1 MILSRSAAGLGLA
14 LLLCGCG
21 SAVTVPKATED
32 VPSAGRFPH
41 GRFGLVLD
49 RVVSA
54 DGLVDYAALAADTS
68 DLDAYLAE
76 AARVAPDVQT
86 HLFPTEEDRE
96 AYWIN
101 VHNACALKGVLVLG
115 RPANLKGSRLDSG
128 LLFKLGGRERS
139 LDGILARAREF
150 ADPRV
155 HAALVRGRR
164 GGPPLA
170 KTPYQ
175 AADLDARLDEATR
188 GFVADPRNVSWNA
201 PSTTVRLSL
210 VILQARGDFERQTPD
225 TIDSAQRLIEALNH
239 WRVPAAQILATRVE
253 VLPFDERLNDIH
265 NR

>member
-1 MILSRSAAGLGLA
+1 MRRRAA
-14 LLLCGCG
+14 LLLFGPALLLSGCG
-21 SAVTVPKATED
+21 TAVSVPKATDD

-41 GRFGLVLD
+41 GRLGLVLD
-49 RVVSA
+49 KVVSA
-54 DGLVDYAALAADTS
+54 DGLVDYAALASDTS

-86 HLFPTEEDRE
+86 HLFPTEEDEE

-115 RPANLKGSRLDSG
+115 RPASLKGSPLDSG
-128 LLFKLGGRERS
+128 LLFTIGGKERTLNS
-139 LDGILARAREF
+139 LLSRAREF
-150 ADPRV
+150 SDPRIY
-155 HAALVRGRR
+155 AALVQGRR

-170 KTPYQ
+170 RTPYG
-175 AADLDARLDEATR
+175 AADLDARLDEVTR
-188 GFVADPRNVSWNA
+188 AFVADPRNVSWNP

-210 VILQARGDFERQTPD
+210 VILQARSDFERQTPD

-239 WRVPAAQILATRVE
+239 WRIPSAQILATAIE
-253 VLPFDERLNDIH
+253 PLPFDERLNDIH